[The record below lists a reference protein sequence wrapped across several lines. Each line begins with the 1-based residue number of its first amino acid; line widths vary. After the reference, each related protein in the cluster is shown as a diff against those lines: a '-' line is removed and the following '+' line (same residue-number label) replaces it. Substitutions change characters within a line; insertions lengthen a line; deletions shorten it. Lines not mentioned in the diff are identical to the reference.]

1 LKTPA
6 PVMYVVM
13 RDIVGAFVAG
23 ARPGTTVNVVVA
35 LPASFAGGRFKSRL
49 GDAAALRWLTVGALI
64 RSRVRLA
71 LLERR

>member
-1 LKTPA
+1 
-6 PVMYVVM
+6 M

-23 ARPGTTVNVVVA
+23 AVVEGVRLGTTLNVVVA
-35 LPASFAGGRFKSRL
+35 LPASFAGGRFKSRV